1 MIRLF
6 YLFSATLFSLHVS
19 AQGFSEETEKKLQQV
34 LASFQSNSQNPVV
47 GGISAAIVVDGLAA
61 WKGASGHAARNIDA
75 NNNLLPGGTAFTPA
89 TPSRAYSVTKTF
101 TAAFLLE
108 IAKEGTINLS
118 DPVIKYLPLIPQVN
132 PDLNSNVTVRQL
144 LAHESGYSDYT
155 GEINLQIAVAFDPA
169 RIWNFYEMLSF
180 VKQIAQPGAERRYSS
195 TNYILLG
202 AIIEVATGKT
212 IAQHFRTRF
221 FTPLCLHS
229 MYFSIQEQA
238 GNRPQVAAPHDNIS
252 AFNPIFSLTG
262 QPTFPYGYTNIS
274 AFSLNAI
281 LSLAF
286 TSGGIVSDAEDLAR
300 WGNALFGG
308 RATSAQTLDAM
319 MNSISA
325 VPDEDGDRL
334 GFGIFENSKIS
345 LKDRFI
351 GHDGNAPGYRSLMF
365 YQRERKM
372 TLVVMTNYHGLDI
385 YAVAR
390 KLYEELPEL
399 VCGNDKSKQ
408 NYIQICYN
416 GNSMCI
422 PRHTV
427 QRFIEKGA
435 VLGSCENAKQ
445 GNSLSTSAVIDQ
457 NKTSVL
463 TLFPNPSRS
472 IVNIGYTSRDA
483 GPVAVQLFDAKG
495 SLVSTLFNGK
505 TSLAETRS
513 WRINVSTLTPGIYF
527 IRSQSRS
534 GIAQQ
539 KLVVSAV
546 H

>member
-1 MIRLF
+1 
-6 YLFSATLFSLHVS
+6 
-19 AQGFSEETEKKLQQV
+19 
-34 LASFQSNSQNPVV
+34 
-47 GGISAAIVVDGLAA
+47 
-61 WKGASGHAARNIDA
+61 
-75 NNNLLPGGTAFTPA
+75 
-89 TPSRAYSVTKTF
+89 
-101 TAAFLLE
+101 
-108 IAKEGTINLS
+108 
-118 DPVIKYLPLIPQVN
+118 
-132 PDLNSNVTVRQL
+132 
-144 LAHESGYSDYT
+144 
-155 GEINLQIAVAFDPA
+155 
-169 RIWNFYEMLSF
+169 
-180 VKQIAQPGAERRYSS
+180 
-195 TNYILLG
+195 
-202 AIIEVATGKT
+202 
-212 IAQHFRTRF
+212 
-221 FTPLCLHS
+221 
-229 MYFSIQEQA
+229 
-238 GNRPQVAAPHDNIS
+238 
-252 AFNPIFSLTG
+252 
-262 QPTFPYGYTNIS
+262 
-274 AFSLNAI
+274 
-281 LSLAF
+281 
-286 TSGGIVSDAEDLAR
+286 
-300 WGNALFGG
+300 
-308 RATSAQTLDAM
+308 
-319 MNSISA
+319 
-325 VPDEDGDRL
+325 
-334 GFGIFENSKIS
+334 
-345 LKDRFI
+345 
-351 GHDGNAPGYRSLMF
+351 MF
-365 YQRERKM
+365 YQPERKM

-505 TSLAETRS
+505 TALAETRS